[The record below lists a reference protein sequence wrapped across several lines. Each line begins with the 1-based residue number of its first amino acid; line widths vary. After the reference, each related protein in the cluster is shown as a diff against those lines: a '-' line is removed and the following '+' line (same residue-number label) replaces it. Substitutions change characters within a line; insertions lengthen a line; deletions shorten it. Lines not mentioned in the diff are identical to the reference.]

1 MFKEESQGPEIA
13 FEPDGHGG
21 SQPIAVDN
29 NDPASVAMEKEEIEA
44 EAQAVKHLSQ
54 SQPASPPRRFEWQR
68 FVRLPAEF
76 IGAVINTS
84 KIVETDTSKIV
95 NLPPEKVQALAMNAL
110 LILSIIERGLSR
122 VKIAKLL
129 GVSPAAVSQHGNV
142 LIRMF
147 DTRALLPRERNQEYR
162 QHCRQARQA
171 RRKAVK

>member
-1 MFKEESQGPEIA
+1 MSALSQSIR
-13 FEPDGHGG
+13 FEPDCQGVGH
-21 SQPIAVDN
+21 AVLIDN
-29 NDPASVAMEKEEIEA
+29 NDPASLAMAKEEMDA
-44 EAQAVKHLSQ
+44 ESLEIGKAIYQTQA
-54 SQPASPPRRFEWQR
+54 ASPPRKFEWQR

-95 NLPPEKVQALAMNAL
+95 KLPPEKVQALAMNAL

>member
-1 MFKEESQGPEIA
+1 MLSSPQQAWEPG
-13 FEPDGHGG
+13 PDG
-21 SQPIAVDN
+21 QPERIAVDSR
-29 NDPASVAMEKEEIEA
+29 DPATAMMQKEEADTAPEID
-44 EAQAVKHLSQ
+44 KLLYQ
-54 SQPASPPRRFEWQR
+54 SQAASPPRKWEWMR
-68 FVRLPAEF
+68 LVRLPAEF

>member
-1 MFKEESQGPEIA
+1 MLSTLQAAYAFEADSQGSHAGPVETETPFSILDAKEQAESTEIGKA
-13 FEPDGHGG
+13 
-21 SQPIAVDN
+21 
-29 NDPASVAMEKEEIEA
+29 
-44 EAQAVKHLSQ
+44 LYQ
-54 SQPASPPRRFEWQR
+54 SQAASPPRKFEWQR